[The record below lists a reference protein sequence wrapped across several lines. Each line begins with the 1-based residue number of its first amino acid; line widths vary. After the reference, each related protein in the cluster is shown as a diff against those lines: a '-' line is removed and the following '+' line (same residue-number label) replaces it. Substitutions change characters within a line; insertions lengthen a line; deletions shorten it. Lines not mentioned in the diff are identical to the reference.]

1 MTELIN
7 KFIDFVI
14 ELVVF
19 IRPESLIADDIISN
33 IHTLLGYGINILKA
47 VNFMIPV
54 PDIFS
59 IILFMILLKIAYLVL
74 FIINWVIKRVFDVI
88 P

>member
-1 MTELIN
+1 MTDLIN
-7 KFIDFVI
+7 KFIDFVL
-14 ELVVF
+14 ELALF
-19 IRPESLIADDIISN
+19 IRPEALIADDVLLN
-33 IHTLLGYGINILKA
+33 IQSLMQYGIDILKA

-54 PDIFS
+54 PDILG
-59 IILFMILLKIAYLVL
+59 IIVYMILIKIAYLVL